1 MGGLPGRCDTG
12 QRGEPGA
19 VPSHQ
24 ARGGLGPGT
33 RAGGCGS
40 AAWTHTAENGTT
52 CRLRLSD
59 ITVCHL

>member
-24 ARGGLGPGT
+24 TRGGAGPGT
-33 RAGGCGS
+33 RAGGCSLADQLAG
-40 AAWTHTAENGTT
+40 HTLVKMGLNVD
-52 CRLRLSD
+52 CVSQ
-59 ITVCHL
+59 I